1 MIYAYW
7 TKLKIQIIDESH
19 AVVELMM
26 FESVAQNTQ
35 AKTPIIW
42 VLITSIKDQLSAVQ
56 ELRQYNIKMLNI
68 L

>member
-1 MIYAYW
+1 
-7 TKLKIQIIDESH
+7 
-19 AVVELMM
+19 M
-26 FESVAQNTQ
+26 FESVAQNTH

-42 VLITSIKDQLSAVQ
+42 VLSTSIKDQLSAVH